1 MSAAR
6 GSGGPDITGWVK
18 TVTQR
23 LVDKPE
29 EVKVEMFREDDA
41 DVFEVRVAPDEMGR
55 VIGRQGRTVQAM
67 RALLDAAAEKHG
79 GGYELEI
86 LDEE

>member
-1 MSAAR
+1 M
-6 GSGGPDITGWVK
+6 
-18 TVTQR
+18 
-23 LVDKPE
+23 
-29 EVKVEMFREDDA
+29 REDDA
-41 DVFEVRVAPDEMGR
+41 DIFEVRVAPEEMGR

-79 GGYELEI
+79 AAYELEI